1 MRKLVIAAVLM
12 LVASDNGRGDEL
24 KSAPTNPVPPAK
36 IEPLGETV
44 TIQQGPYRCVGQLCH
59 PIPEQ
64 VSMNALED
72 WTFKFN
78 FPSPY
83 DHFSPHQR
91 GWSLKLTPGF
101 VNYFEAAT
109 RSPPLIQGFYVKMS
123 GRASSPPDMD
133 CRVFFQEVGDD
144 LSGQGQYAY
153 YRWRTKPLIPHAA
166 DWRGGD
172 FVRIV
177 GLEPEFWSSVTGEQ
191 GDASAAATVGFQQAL
206 ANPQS
211 IGVRCH
217 IEPEYVGRDYD
228 GYSGLVIDPTNPF
241 GSGPAAW
248 FTLDGLAVCDPF
260 APNAKQENEACA
272 LPNVRLFSP
281 Q

>member
-44 TIQQGPYRCVGQLCH
+44 TIQQGPYRCVGQLCL
-59 PIPEQ
+59 PIPAQ

-72 WTFKFN
+72 WTFKFSD
-78 FPSPY
+78 SPY
-83 DHFSPHQR
+83 DHFSPSQR
-91 GWSLKLTPGF
+91 GWSLKLSLGSQS
-101 VNYFEAAT
+101 YFEGAT

-123 GRASSPPDMD
+123 GRASPDMD
-133 CRVFFQEVGDD
+133 CRIFFQEAGDD

-153 YRWRTKPLIPHAA
+153 YHWRSTKPL
-166 DWRGGD
+166 DYSVGN
-172 FVRIV
+172 FVQFV
-177 GLEPEFWSSVTGEQ
+177 GLEPEFWSNVTGEQ
-191 GDASAAATVGFQQAL
+191 GDASAAATAGFQQAL

-211 IGVRCH
+211 IGVMCH
-217 IEPEYVGRDYD
+217 IETGYVGPSYD
-228 GYSGLVIDPTNPF
+228 PLQVDPGLVIDPAPSHIF
-241 GSGPAAW
+241 DAPAAR
-248 FTLDGLAVCDPF
+248 FTMDGLAVCDPF
-260 APNAKQENEACA
+260 AVAPSAKEENAACA